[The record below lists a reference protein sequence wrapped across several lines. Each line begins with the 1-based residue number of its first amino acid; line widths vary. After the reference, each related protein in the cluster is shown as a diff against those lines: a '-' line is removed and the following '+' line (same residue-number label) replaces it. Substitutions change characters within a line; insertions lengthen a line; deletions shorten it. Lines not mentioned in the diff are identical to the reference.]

1 MSSAGDSM
9 DHNMDRR
16 RFLRDAAAW
25 SLSFSLILHWPF
37 PFRIDHAEA
46 VGRPTPPFQTRVGIG
61 KGANYPQLVRRVI
74 ALIGG
79 MEAFVRPGMRVVI
92 KPNISFDRPPEM
104 GATTHPMVVRTLAE
118 MAVEAGADQVTIFDR
133 TCNEARRCYHTSGIL
148 PAIEAMNSSTIRCE
162 YIDGRKFV
170 QVDIPEGRSLKNWTI
185 YRDALEADCYINVP
199 VAKQHGLAGLSLGL
213 KNNMGVLGGNR
224 GRLHRNLDQNLA
236 DLATIIRPT
245 LTVIDATRMLLRN
258 GPQGGRLED
267 VLINNTVIA
276 SADPLAA
283 DACATELFGQSPDQV
298 GATVSAAAMNL
309 GTLQM
314 DRISR
319 IEWP

>member
-1 MSSAGDSM
+1 
-9 DHNMDRR
+9 
-16 RFLRDAAAW
+16 
-25 SLSFSLILHWPF
+25 
-37 PFRIDHAEA
+37 
-46 VGRPTPPFQTRVGIG
+46 
-61 KGANYPQLVRRVI
+61 
-74 ALIGG
+74 
-79 MEAFVRPGMRVVI
+79 
-92 KPNISFDRPPEM
+92 
-104 GATTHPMVVRTLAE
+104 
-118 MAVEAGADQVTIFDR
+118 
-133 TCNEARRCYHTSGIL
+133 
-148 PAIEAMNSSTIRCE
+148 
-162 YIDGRKFV
+162 
-170 QVDIPEGRSLKNWTI
+170 
-185 YRDALEADCYINVP
+185 
-199 VAKQHGLAGLSLGL
+199 
-213 KNNMGVLGGNR
+213 MGVLGGNR
-224 GRLHRNLDQNLA
+224 GRLHRKLDQNLA